1 MKELLIPTIII
12 AGLIG
17 TFIAWGLQ
25 NAYTG

>member
-17 TFIAWGLQ
+17 TFIVWGLQ
-25 NAYTG
+25 NAYAG